1 VLVGVDE
8 AGATLEGLQMAIDL
22 FDKAHVF
29 HDPGGRTFHP
39 KIYVV
44 EGAVQAIA
52 IVGSGNLTRGGLFTN
67 YEGAVVADLD
77 LGVEDDARYLSEIRA
92 YYDRLRAVDEASK
105 PFTVGLIENL
115 EKDPNIVITS
125 EAEQSRGGRGRDSE
139 ESELFGKAA
148 VKGLLGAPP
157 LPAADAPEDDDAG
170 DDLGAGAQQI
180 QGGAT
185 LGSSAG
191 GPEVQP
197 ELRWWKKLTIS
208 DAHRKPPPS
217 HQRNYVA
224 LTKAQLDIDWRTWFR
239 DELLGAL
246 DWSTE
251 PMRSGRTKEVT
262 VARFAV
268 YVDGKHLGDRNLRFD
283 HAPHRIAKQNNAPTY
298 LNWSSMLT
306 VIASK
311 DFTGWWLELA
321 KLSDDTYRLQLL
333 HGEPSQAG

>member
-8 AGATLEGLQMAIDL
+8 GGATVEGLEIAIDL
-22 FDKAHVF
+22 FDTAHVF

-44 EGAVQAIA
+44 EGAVRATA

-77 LGVEDDARYLSEIRA
+77 LGVDDDARYLSEIRA
-92 YYDRLRAVDEASK
+92 YYDRLMAVDGACK
-105 PFTVGLIENL
+105 LLTVGLIDDLKE
-115 EKDPNIVITS
+115 DPKIVVTS
-125 EAEQSRGGRGRDSE
+125 EAKQNRGGRGRASGK
-139 ESELFGKAA
+139 SKLFGEAA

-157 LPAADAPEDDDAG
+157 LPAGGAVEEDGDAG
-170 DDLGAGAQQI
+170 DDFAVGVQQVP
-180 QGGAT
+180 GGAT
-185 LGSSAG
+185 LATAG
-191 GPEVQP
+191 GPEAQP

-224 LTKAQLDIDWRTWFR
+224 LTKAQFDIDWRTWFR
-239 DELLGAL
+239 DELLGEL
-246 DWSTE
+246 NWSTE
-251 PMRSGRTKEVT
+251 PMSSGQSKEVT
-262 VARFAV
+262 VVRFAV

-283 HAPHRIAKQNNAPTY
+283 HAPHRIAGQNNAPTY

-306 VIASK
+306 IIESK

-321 KLSDDTYRLQLL
+321 KLGDGTYRLQLL
-333 HGEPSQAG
+333 RGEPS